1 MRSSSALIGSTPRP
15 AILVSLPV
23 LVVAILGVLLN
34 RGELGDARLLRN
46 PGVVGLLLLDTAYG
60 LAMCGPAQ
68 HRPRC
73 VPPLARNATTPL
85 RVNGSE
91 LGKRGKR

>member
-60 LAMCGPAQ
+60 LAMWWACATSPAVCATPGTQCDNPAQ
-68 HRPRC
+68 GQR
-73 VPPLARNATTPL
+73 L
-85 RVNGSE
+85 
-91 LGKRGKR
+91 